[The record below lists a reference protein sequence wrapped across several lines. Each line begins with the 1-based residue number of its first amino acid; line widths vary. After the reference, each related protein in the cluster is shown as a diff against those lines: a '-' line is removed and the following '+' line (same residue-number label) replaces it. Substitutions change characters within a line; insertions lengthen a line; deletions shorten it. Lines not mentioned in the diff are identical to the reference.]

1 MSSVRVFPSSLPTA
15 LADGH
20 GFQLLENARPRARD
34 QGESRMRP
42 RWYTVPERCTV
53 RWRFTQTQFDAFH
66 AFHEGTLLSGSLDF
80 DVLVQRRGE
89 ASGTSDGVT
98 WYTAL
103 FEGEYSF
110 EVDKTQRY
118 VVSATLR
125 LVEELGPERVPP
137 SIESSIVL
145 NFGMTAR
152 TLPPL
157 LTATISLPFGLQA
170 LMPTGPAGATISLN
184 FGMVWTVEDP
194 APESSDR
201 ETEAGLGRDTESGES
216 RTTG

>member
-1 MSSVRVFPSSLPTA
+1 MSSVRVIPPSLPTA

-20 GFQLLENARPRARD
+20 GFRLLENARPRARD

-42 RWYTVPERCTV
+42 RWYTVPERCTT
-53 RWRFTQTQFDAFH
+53 RWRLTQAQFDTFH
-66 AFHEGTLLSGSLDF
+66 DFYEDVLLAGTLDF
-80 DVLVQRRGE
+80 DVLVQLRGE
-89 ASGTSDGVT
+89 ASGTSSGVT

-103 FEGEYSF
+103 FEGDYSF

-137 SIESSIVL
+137 GIESSIVL
-145 NFGMTAR
+145 SFGLTAQ
-152 TLPPL
+152 TVPPL
-157 LTATISLPFGLQA
+157 LTATIALPFGLQA
-170 LMPTGPAGATISLN
+170 LMPTGPAGASISLN

-194 APESSDR
+194 APESADR
-201 ETEAGLGRDTESGES
+201 DTEAGLARETETGEP